1 MTAHSTT
8 GARGPRQMQAGE
20 GAWSTLLG
28 PGGLPC
34 LRRTRGSPLTA
45 PAPAA
50 VGVTRRQLSGRTLSP
65 GLTQLE
71 PPREVICL
79 WVVLGEPSW
88 QTPRAL
94 GTLTW
99 TVTPLS
105 LSGAGLGL
113 GCRGSFWRVLFG
125 QTRCGPE
132 GASGRG
138 LWRGWEAP
146 RQGCRFLEDLGRRP
160 SCRSSPR
167 MR

>member
-88 QTPRAL
+88 QTPPAL

-105 LSGAGLGL
+105 LSGAGPGL
-113 GCRGSFWRVLFG
+113 GCW
-125 QTRCGPE
+125 
-132 GASGRG
+132 G
-138 LWRGWEAP
+138 L
-146 RQGCRFLEDLGRRP
+146 FLECLVWTDMVWSRRSQRVGALAGLGGPTAGLPVSRRP
-160 SCRSSPR
+160 RPSTQLQV
-167 MR
+167 